1 MKYLNL
7 HSWKIK
13 PGEAIQ
19 LQKELKKKIYLKK
32 SFNKI
37 KKVAGADVSYY
48 KNKMIA
54 GVVIFEFPNFKI
66 IERQSFISP
75 VNFPYIPGLLT
86 FREGPSLLAAFKKIK
101 NEPDIILFDGQ
112 GIAHPRRM
120 GIATHLGLFLDKP
133 TIGCAKSKLSGNY
146 KDLGEEKGNYSF
158 LREGNEVIG
167 AVLRTRKK
175 VKPIFVSPGH
185 KIDLHNSIEIVLKCT
200 DKYKLPVPVREAHL
214 FVNQLKSNL
223 VANIKANQI
232 TATVP
237 TEEKAKILLKDLTAR
252 LKKLLGNYIY
262 RSDNQTLEEVVG
274 NLSKAKNLKIAVA
287 ESCTGGMLGEMI
299 TRIPG
304 SSKYFQGGV
313 ISYASI
319 VKEDLLKVP
328 PEVIKKYGE
337 VSVQVARIMAERVRE
352 CCHSDIGISITGIAG
367 PGGATEKK
375 KVGLVYM
382 ALADGKKTLTQK
394 HQLFGD
400 RQLIRLRAA
409 RRALNMLR
417 MYLIK
422 NNDNKINTN

>member
-1 MKYLNL
+1 MEVKVTLKYLSL
-7 HSWKIK
+7 HSWEVT
-13 PGEAIQ
+13 PEEAIQ
-19 LQKELKKKIYLKK
+19 LQKELQKKISLKK
-32 SFNKI
+32 SLNKI

-48 KNKMIA
+48 QNKMIA
-54 GVVIFEFPNFKI
+54 GVIIFEFPNLKV

-86 FREGPSLLAAFKKIK
+86 FREGPILLEAFKRIKI
-101 NEPDIILFDGQ
+101 EPDIILFDGQ

-146 KDLGEEKGNYSF
+146 NALGEEKGCYSL
-158 LREGNEVIG
+158 LREGEEITG
-167 AVLRTRKK
+167 AVVRTRKK

-185 KIDLHNSIEIVLKCT
+185 KIDLPNSIEIVLKCT

-274 NLSKAKNLKIAVA
+274 NLLKTKNLKIAVA

-337 VSVQVARIMAERVRE
+337 VSVQVARIMAEGVRR

-375 KVGLVYM
+375 KVGLVYI

-394 HQLFGD
+394 HQLFGN
-400 RQLIRLRAA
+400 RQLIRLRAS
-409 RRALNMLR
+409 RRALNLLR
-417 MYLIK
+417 NYLSGI
-422 NNDNKINTN
+422 